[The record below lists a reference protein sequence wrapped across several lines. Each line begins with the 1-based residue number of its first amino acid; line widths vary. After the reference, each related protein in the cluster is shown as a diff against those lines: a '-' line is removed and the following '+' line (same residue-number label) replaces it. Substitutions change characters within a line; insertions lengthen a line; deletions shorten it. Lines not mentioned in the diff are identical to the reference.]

1 MHCSKEIDLLP
12 LPLLLLLLLL
22 LHYPCQLTVTS
33 IHLFWP
39 VR

>member
-12 LPLLLLLLLL
+12 LPLLLLLLL
-22 LHYPCQLTVTS
+22 HYPCQLTVTS
-33 IHLFWP
+33 IHLCWP